1 MNHRFTTNAVLVS
14 VLIATAAGAQQG
26 AAPRP
31 AAPAVQ
37 VGQKSNFFTTSDGV
51 KIHYLTHGD
60 RGSWVMLI
68 HGYSDSAQRMWFN
81 TGIAPEIAKRHRVVA
96 IDNRNHGQSDK
107 PIPGGSGRAQD
118 VIELMDH
125 LKIDRAHIHGYSM
138 GGGIVGQLLALVPT
152 RFITAGFG
160 GSGMSETNDTYRAAA
175 EAMDDALPKA
185 TGADAEG
192 MERFRARVAAAR
204 PQGSPAAATR
214 APAAPA
220 VDLTKLDIPIIAVN
234 GSYDNPYRK
243 THRLWREV
251 RIFQNVILPGKTH
264 LTAIAAGATPSQQ
277 YIDALAKFID
287 MYDQ

>member
-1 MNHRFTTNAVLVS
+1 MNHRCAAFAALAA
-14 VLIATAAGAQQG
+14 VLIATAAPAQQG
-26 AAPRP
+26 ATPRP

-37 VGQKSNFFTTSDGV
+37 VGQKSNFFTASDGI

-138 GGGIVGQLLALVPT
+138 GGGIVGQLLALIPN
-152 RFITAGFG
+152 RFITARSEEHTSELQSQSNLVCRLLLERAGHPRYLPSFPTRRSSDLIDNRNHGQSDKPIPG
-160 GSGMSETNDTYRAAA
+160 GSGRAQDVI
-175 EAMDDALPKA
+175 ELMDHLKIDRAHIHGYSMGGGIVGQLLALIPN
-185 TGADAEG
+185 
-192 MERFRARVAAAR
+192 RF
-204 PQGSPAAATR
+204 
-214 APAAPA
+214 
-220 VDLTKLDIPIIAVN
+220 I
-234 GSYDNPYRK
+234 
-243 THRLWREV
+243 
-251 RIFQNVILPGKTH
+251 
-264 LTAIAAGATPSQQ
+264 TA
-277 YIDALAKFID
+277 
-287 MYDQ
+287 